1 LPRKSEAA
9 VKTAILA
16 IAVLVIL
23 VLSCTT
29 SSTANSQDSTAAPA
43 KSLFAAKRAR

>member
-1 LPRKSEAA
+1 LPRKSEVA

-29 SSTANSQDSTAAPA
+29 SSTAGSQDSTATPT
-43 KSLFAAKRAR
+43 KSLFAAKRLK